1 MGVFFLILKGF
12 IMPIF
17 LLIRHGQTDYV
28 DEALA
33 GRIDAPLT
41 AYGYQQ
47 AQHLA
52 VVLREQPV
60 RAIYCSPM
68 CRAVQTAQ
76 PLAEALHLF
85 VEMDPTMTQVD
96 FGEWQG
102 LSFDELQN
110 REDWQAFKKD
120 PSSVG
125 CPGGERM
132 LAVRQ
137 RVMLGLQRIASGYEN
152 DDVVA
157 IFSHGSIIRQAI
169 ALFLDMPLH
178 AMNRLKVETASVSTL
193 YVQDGTARLIRL
205 NQVYPPQ

>member
-1 MGVFFLILKGF
+1 
-12 IMPIF
+12 MPIF

-41 AYGYQQ
+41 AQGHQQ

-52 VVLREQPV
+52 MVLREQPV

-85 VEMDPTMTQVD
+85 VETDATMTQID

-102 LSFDELQN
+102 LSFDELQK

-120 PSSVG
+120 PSSVC

-132 LAVRQ
+132 PAVQQ
-137 RVMLGLQRIASGYEN
+137 RVMLGLQRIASGYEE

-157 IFSHGSIIRQAI
+157 IFTHGSIIRHAI
-169 ALFLDMPLH
+169 TFFLDMPLH

-193 YVQDGTARLIRL
+193 HLQDGSPRLIRL
-205 NQVYPPQ
+205 NQIFPLQ

>member
-1 MGVFFLILKGF
+1 
-12 IMPIF
+12 MPIF

-41 AYGYQQ
+41 AQGHQQ

-52 VVLREQPV
+52 MVLREQPV

-85 VEMDPTMTQVD
+85 VETDATMTQID

-102 LSFDELQN
+102 LSFDELQK

-132 LAVRQ
+132 PAVQQ
-137 RVMLGLQRIASGYEN
+137 RVMLGLQRIASGYEE

-157 IFSHGSIIRQAI
+157 IFTHGSIIRHAI
-169 ALFLDMPLH
+169 TFFLDMPLH

-193 YVQDGTARLIRL
+193 HLQDGSPRLIRL
-205 NQVYPPQ
+205 NQIFPLQ